1 MISTL
6 SCLLAIIEKFGLI
19 QPIATSTTSLSDLLC
34 ISQQSVS
41 RILIDLENRD
51 FITRISNANGIT
63 IKFKPQSIRLLKS
76 TYDILSKY
84 FEDYTISGTIKL
96 GIGEGKYYVTLPKYR
111 ELLKDK
117 LDISQPFPGT
127 LNVQVD
133 VNKIEFYKI
142 IFQPV
147 KIKGFKTET
156 RSFGSIECY
165 KCIINDKIP
174 AWVLFAE
181 RTTHPEDIIE
191 ILSEHKI
198 TGKENKIKVTFIE

>member
-6 SCLLAIIEKFGLI
+6 SFLLAIIENFGLI
-19 QPIATSTTSLSDLLC
+19 QPISTSTTSLSDLLC

-41 RILIDLENRD
+41 RILIDLEKKD

-96 GIGEGKYYVTLPKYR
+96 GIGEGKYYVTLLKYR
-111 ELLKDK
+111 ELFKDK
-117 LDISQPFPGT
+117 LDILQPFPGT

-133 VNKIEFYKI
+133 VNKIEFYKT
-142 IFQPV
+142 IFKPIV
-147 KIKGFKTET
+147 INGFITEN

-165 KCIINDKIP
+165 KCVVNDNIP

-198 TGKENKIKVTFIE
+198 TGKENKIKVTFI